1 MNPKCLVDRPIVR
14 TAHVSIVID
23 MPEHIIHTRIVMYV
37 QLYADMHAL
46 VHAHYFC
53 VRTSKCGLA

>member
-37 QLYADMHAL
+37 QLYAGMH
-46 VHAHYFC
+46 
-53 VRTSKCGLA
+53 VRIGPRTLLLRTYQ